1 MKEDNN
7 KKLSSEWFGRADED
21 WGVAQLLY
29 DEKSYP
35 AASCYHCHQ
44 AAEKYLNGFLVFN
57 RKDIEN
63 EFKIHSLIK
72 LFDYCKELSKGLNQ
86 EVKKSCYFLN
96 KYYIETRYPGE
107 IEEYSWSEVGKAL
120 KAINAIRDKILKI
133 CNIF

>member
-1 MKEDNN
+1 
-7 KKLSSEWFGRADED
+7 
-21 WGVAQLLY
+21 
-29 DEKSYP
+29 
-35 AASCYHCHQ
+35 
-44 AAEKYLNGFLVFN
+44 LVFN